1 MSHSTSP
8 SVPPLDIPTDKLDHG
23 AQTPDA
29 AMDVSPVVDN
39 YPPPETPSTTT
50 TDIPPQSHGEDATN
64 TSMHEFGDDDD
75 LYEPMDDDERDVSPF
90 ENIPRGSEF
99 AEPDTIR
106 PRSPSDSY
114 MSIPSSPAMHSIPV
128 APEPEREGPKL
139 DLADTIRGYQFLQLV
154 SEETS
159 SGIVNKIIIAERHLG
174 RFINSISPGAF
185 TSLTKV
191 DLTLLDNFN
200 IKPVGVYGTRQEL
213 VQFLLRIEGIDEE
226 IGAHLLTH
234 RTPENALSLPV
245 LHSGLYLFP
254 SPKPSAG
261 VETDAGEG
269 NQYFLVYWPEENT
282 WSDSAPSHV
291 AKNRITFMRFLT
303 KLCDQIL
310 VFIDESTVDSL
321 VTDKTKEYA
330 DSDDDIE
337 DEDED
342 QMEEDDVD
350 NSSGRLYKFN
360 VKKTHEQ
367 SETVTPHPGF
377 KFPHPELALPT
388 KNCGDLDPDLLAPR
402 LIMSDTMQGF
412 LTCEYVPPS
421 RKSQSLNRPDITEML
436 ARTIL
441 NDHTLEIDSNLA
453 EGDLEVLADQHLK
466 IVAPSLYHA
475 WIERNATFD
484 HETDVQNQA
493 ASDNLSREL
502 RKDRSKLELGL
513 EEWLERL
520 IAASSLSELAQLD
533 VHTDRYK
540 ALDET
545 TKQVN
550 ESHLKSVMNASLEK
564 KFMERARNLESEP
577 FQKKGTY
584 LQWKMRFLIV
594 GYLLHHFPG
603 TNAPPEIRWTEGEK
617 SVMSQAICG
626 SGRLE
631 DSLPTW
637 MTEESKEDT
646 SGWSLVRAIKGVVKV
661 FKGSL
666 AKPGDIIRAA
676 QSEINANPCDDAQF
690 LKYLLDACDR
700 ESCLVESVATI
711 REEMTKEL
719 RATVTDLIARSV
731 QSFEQSLTE
740 GSKKQRNDEMKI
752 KKTRQRLESRKLF
765 IQAVNDARI
774 GEPRPQLRLQKF
786 EKQKRPYSGSN
797 YGSITGSGD
806 KFSLKGEEEHH
817 AEALLRYQLRL
828 LDMKPD
834 DKHELRQEQGYKYQP
849 SMELKRQMPKFEI
862 PIKHR
867 IHHFQI
873 FENQKC
879 LIIIDDNTES
889 FKCYISAVDGINHAL
904 RLAPTRKLQK
914 DRVGNNP
921 VIAVNEAAKLFAS
934 VAYDTK
940 THDCSLHVFR
950 FVENFSSLEPRGSPL
965 PLHSWREERF
975 EIVHACFIAGVEELV
990 LVDSIG
996 SAHIY
1001 SLVRQQYRPAF
1012 LQRPSVPVGVFSSPD
1027 GAAIFFVEVEDKEHS
1042 LVAFHTASFGMKSEG
1057 FKISVPGDA
1066 RELEVTSLVQRNVVH
1081 ALFLSPLNR
1090 SLSSISLHITHE
1102 SSNYQFISQDF
1113 KSSLE
1118 NGSQAAKTIHN
1129 SLLDCHG
1136 EMWTRF
1142 PIISAIQRETLDQ
1155 EGRIVSSL
1163 QFITSCG
1170 SIDFAQYF
1178 RDMMQ
1183 KCKKQTKKSFDI
1195 RLRRRKIETISPGE
1209 LHFPLPASTFSLG
1222 QWIVELLC
1230 LLPIQLAITR
1240 ENRFL
1245 PLKDGVLS
1253 SEVES
1258 SMLGASLG
1266 QIVDTLSIGWYEN
1279 LFTRYYAKRPVKVVS
1294 SMGQQSVGKSYMIN
1308 HFSDASF
1315 QGSAMRTTEG
1325 CWLSVTPT
1333 KDLLVVSIDFEGL
1346 GSVERSIQEDTL
1358 LVLFNCALS
1367 NLVLFRNNFALGRD
1381 IAGAFQSFQSSATVL
1396 DPAANPSLFQSSL
1409 AIIVKDVA
1417 EHDKSEIVK
1426 EFQEKFQRIVMEEQ
1440 ESNFMTRLHSGNIT
1454 IIPWPL
1460 IETEQFY
1467 AMFNRI
1473 RKEFFAHP
1481 ITHPNGSRFLETLK
1495 MLMAKLKINDWSS
1508 LDQNLAVVRAQR
1520 LESLLMSALAFGLAD
1535 AENQEELTDMD
1546 TGNVIE
1552 SQGDSNRRLFVH
1564 SNSGIAIDPKSVL
1577 SELRKQFSS
1586 SYHRSEDGWITDLSK
1601 FLEDIGEARSRHV
1614 QCWLEQNSRRF
1625 AGHAEIAL
1633 VERRMQQELVELK
1646 SSLQLCKQQC
1656 AHCRLVCLEPV
1667 RHSGEHNCDTSHKCE
1682 FSCGYSEEH
1691 EEDVLCG
1698 LPAGH
1703 ETRHICKASEHL
1715 CGQRCEH
1722 HDRPGCLGSCTKETD
1737 HIDDEHICS
1746 ARVHQCGMPCD
1757 LRDVALA
1764 QGSDDLYSCPSRCI
1778 HPFDVPHD
1786 YHECDETS
1794 CPLTCMLC
1802 KRLCH
1807 LPHFHGLEE
1816 DIHLCGQDHSCPRS
1830 CGARGACEI
1839 ETVPH
1844 SITSTFSGKLET
1856 FQFTKYTQNV
1866 KRLPCAIPIPAGTIK
1881 HEGPHRHSMADDMF
1895 HYCEARCE
1903 SCDYLCTLP
1912 HGHPQN
1918 EHETSH
1924 GSCTRTQ
1931 WALEGDEDAMVE
1943 VSGHRYAANDSG
1955 APMLCSMVCS
1965 ALGKRHV
1972 HIDLCRAGEDTNCA
1986 GDQLKHITE
1995 RMLPDPNVMKDWIT
2009 HELYWERSGFKDPYA
2024 QRDRT
2029 EFALCDAQCRDPEHE
2044 ATATAAADPSYCTLP
2059 MFHPPHTLAQGNPG
2073 TGYISTDGHLFTCNN
2088 PSVGH
2093 QSYHVIFVIDRSGS
2107 MGCRDRLPLGGTPAT
2122 QRIARMS
2129 NNRLGAVYSALYSFW
2144 TTRHVAHQ
2152 NSANLGGGG
2161 IRRDAYSLVLFD
2173 HQAQVIRENDFASTP
2188 DELLDYVLPLQYQ
2201 GGTNFDTALSTAL
2214 DVMERHWSSERTPVL
2229 IFLSDGE
2236 CSVSDDTI
2244 NNITRRSIALGAPL
2258 SFHAVSFG
2266 SDGGSYYLRRMATIA
2281 GQVYAQ
2287 GPRNPLAPQGRDAC
2301 SYSQA
2306 IDTISLATTFL
2317 GFAESL
2323 QKPRASLLS
2332 RR

>member
-29 AMDVSPVVDN
+29 AIDVSPVVDN

-50 TDIPPQSHGEDATN
+50 TDIPPQSHDEDATN

-159 SGIVNKIIIAERHLG
+159 SGLVNKIIIAERHLG

-226 IGAHLLTH
+226 IGAYLLTP
-234 RTPENALSLPV
+234 RTPENTLSLPV

-269 NQYFLVYWPEENT
+269 TQYFLVYWPEEHT
-282 WSDSAPSHV
+282 WFDSAPSHV

-303 KLCDQIL
+303 KLCDQVL
-310 VFIDESTVDSL
+310 VFIDKYTVGTL
-321 VTDKTKEYA
+321 VTDKTKDNA

-337 DEDED
+337 DEYED

-367 SETVTPHPGF
+367 SETVSQHPGF
-377 KFPHPELALPT
+377 KFPHSELAFPT
-388 KNCGDLDPDLLAPR
+388 KTLGDINPNLLAPR
-402 LIMSDTMQGF
+402 LIISDTCQGF
-412 LTCEYVPPS
+412 LTCEYIPPS
-421 RKSQSLNRPDITEML
+421 KKPQTLDHPSITEMKVKE
-436 ARTIL
+436 IL
-441 NDHTLEIDSNLA
+441 TKYSLQIDRDLS
-453 EGDLEVLADQHLK
+453 ETDLEVLAEQHLK
-466 IVAPSLYHA
+466 IVAPSEHKA
-475 WIERNATFD
+475 WRERNAAFD
-484 HETDVQNQA
+484 RTTEEQSQE
-493 ASDNLSREL
+493 ASQSFL
-502 RKDRSKLELGL
+502 RDLEKDRSKLELGL
-513 EEWLERL
+513 EDWLDGL
-520 IAASSLSELAQLD
+520 LVGSSLSALAQLR
-533 VHTDRYK
+533 VHTDRYME
-540 ALDET
+540 LDET
-545 TKQVN
+545 AKRTN
-550 ESHLKSVMNASLEK
+550 AELLESLKSPSLQKKFLDRARSLETDPFSQGGKYLPWK
-564 KFMERARNLESEP
+564 K
-577 FQKKGTY
+577 
-584 LQWKMRFLIV
+584 RFLIV
-594 GYLLHHFPG
+594 AYLLQHFPG
-603 TNAPPEIRWTEGEK
+603 TNSPPEICWTESEK
-617 SVMSQAICG
+617 SAISQAICA
-626 SGRLE
+626 SARLE
-631 DSLPTW
+631 DSLPRW
-637 MTEESKEDT
+637 MTEESKEEAG
-646 SGWSLVRAIKGVVKV
+646 GWSLGRV
-661 FKGSL
+661 FKGAVKAFTGSF
-666 AKPGDIIRAA
+666 AKPADIIKAA
-676 QSEINANPCDDAQF
+676 QSEINANQWNDAQF
-690 LKYLLDACDR
+690 LEYLLEVCNR
-700 ESCLVESVATI
+700 ETCLAESASTI
-711 REEMTKEL
+711 REQMEKEL
-719 RATVTDLIARSV
+719 KTALLEFIGRSV
-731 QSFEQSLTE
+731 QSFEQSHTE
-740 GSKKQRNDEMKI
+740 GWKKQHADRTAIEKS
-752 KKTRQRLESRKLF
+752 RQRLESNKAF
-765 IQAVNDARI
+765 IDAVNHPQVGGNR
-774 GEPRPQLRLQKF
+774 PRLRLQRF
-786 EKQKRPYSGSN
+786 AKQKNSYFGAN
-797 YGSITGSGD
+797 YGQYTTGSGD
-806 KFSLKGEEEHH
+806 RFYLRGESEHQ
-817 AEALLRYQLRL
+817 AEALLRYRLRL

-834 DKHELRQEQGYKYQP
+834 DKHELRQEQGYMYQP
-849 SMELKRQMPKFEI
+849 SMELKRHVPQFDVPLNN
-862 PIKHR
+862 R
-867 IHHFQI
+867 IYHFQI

-879 LIIIDDNTES
+879 FIIIDDQTES
-889 FKCYISAVDGINHAL
+889 FKCYISPVDGINHAL
-904 RLAPTRKLQK
+904 RSAPMRKLQK

-934 VAYDTK
+934 VGHDTK

-965 PLHSWREERF
+965 PLHSWREERL
-975 EIVHACFIAGVEELV
+975 EIVQACFIAGVEELV

-1027 GAAIFFVEVEDKEHS
+1027 GAAIFFVEVEDEERS

-1294 SMGQQSVGKSYMIN
+1294 SMGQQSVGKSYMIYEN
-1308 HFSDASF
+1308 
-1315 QGSAMRTTEG
+1315 
-1325 CWLSVTPT
+1325 VTPT

-1396 DPAANPSLFQSSL
+1396 DPAANPSLFQSTL
-1409 AIIVKDVA
+1409 AIIVKA
-1417 EHDKSEIVK
+1417 EIVK
-1426 EFQEKFQRIVMEEQ
+1426 EYATVSISKRIRFQRIVMEEQ

-1495 MLMAKLKINDWSS
+1495 MLMAKLK
-1508 LDQNLAVVRAQR
+1508 NLAVVRAQR

-1614 QCWLEQNSRRF
+1614 QCWLEQNSQRF

-1633 VERRMQQELVELK
+1633 VERKMQQELVELK

-1656 AHCRLVCLEPV
+1656 AHCRLLCVEPV
-1667 RHSGEHNCDTSHKCE
+1667 RHSDEHNCDTSHRCE

-1691 EEDVLCG
+1691 EENVLCG
-1698 LPAGH
+1698 LP
-1703 ETRHICKASEHL
+1703 CKASEHL
-1715 CGQRCEH
+1715 CGQLCEN

-1746 ARVHQCGMPCD
+1746 ARFHQCGMPCD

-1764 QGSDDLYSCPSRCI
+1764 QGSDELYSCPSRCI

-1856 FQFTKYTQNV
+1856 FQFTKNV
-1866 KRLPCAIPIPAGTIK
+1866 KRLPCAVPIPAGTFK
-1881 HEGPHRHSMADDMF
+1881 HDGPHRHSMADDMF
-1895 HYCEARCE
+1895 HFCEARCE

-1931 WALEGDEDAMVE
+1931 WALEGDEDAVVE

-1986 GDQLKHITE
+1986 GDQLKHISE

-2107 MGCRDRLPLGGTPAT
+2107 MGSQDRLPLGGTPAT
-2122 QRIARMS
+2122 QRIARIS

-2173 HQAQVIRENDFASTP
+2173 HEAHAIRENDFASTP
-2188 DELLDYVLPLQYQ
+2188 DELLNHVLRLEDR
-2201 GGTNFDTALSTAL
+2201 GGTNFNLALATAST
-2214 DVMERHWSSERTPVL
+2214 VMERHWSSERMPVV

-2266 SDGGSYYLRRMATIA
+2266 PDADSYYLRRMATIA